1 MNPFVY
7 PFLWKTKISLQGKS
21 FPLQH
26 QQFFKIKFLSFQTLT
41 ELCICKHSLHT
52 KDVLSYYR
60 NLHVSFLYTCT
71 IYHKHPNVFVN
82 IMCLSYCLLI
92 LKSVIYTLCF
102 ATCFLTF
109 QIRVVALLMTIDA
122 FCTLHITL

>member
-1 MNPFVY
+1 MY

-92 LKSVIYTLCF
+92 LNSVIYFVFCH
-102 ATCFLTF
+102 
-109 QIRVVALLMTIDA
+109 LLSDFSNSSCRA
-122 FCTLHITL
+122 FNDHRRILHLAYHLIMLEF